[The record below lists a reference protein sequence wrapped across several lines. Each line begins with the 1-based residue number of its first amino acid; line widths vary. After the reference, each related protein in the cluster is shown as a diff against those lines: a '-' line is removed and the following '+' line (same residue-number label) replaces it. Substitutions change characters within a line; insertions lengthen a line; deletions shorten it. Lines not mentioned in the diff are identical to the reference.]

1 VKQLYPIINYCTG
14 VQMNNAIY
22 STMIRSGKTTYF
34 VDVKEAKNGNKY
46 LQITEARLNGEER
59 KKSTLRVFGETVEQF
74 KQAID
79 EAATAA
85 TQ

>member
-1 VKQLYPIINYCTG
+1 
-14 VQMNNAIY
+14 MNNTAIY

>member
-1 VKQLYPIINYCTG
+1 
-14 VQMNNAIY
+14 MNNTAIY

-46 LQITEARLNGEER
+46 LQITESRVNGEER

>member
-1 VKQLYPIINYCTG
+1 
-14 VQMNNAIY
+14 MNNTAIY

-74 KQAID
+74 KLAID